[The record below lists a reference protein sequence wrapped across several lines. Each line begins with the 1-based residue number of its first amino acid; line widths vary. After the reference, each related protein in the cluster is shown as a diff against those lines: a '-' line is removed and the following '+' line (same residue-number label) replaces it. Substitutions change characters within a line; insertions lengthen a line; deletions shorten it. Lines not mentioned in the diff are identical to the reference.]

1 MAKRKTG
8 FQFDAQKALTT
19 KSIEVYREL
28 PFLSPYIALVQS
40 SGTGKT
46 RALRKLSQFVPTVYL
61 CSRKDGE
68 SGYPRGTPGIEVFLG
83 TMTDERSAMHGWAA
97 VFMAIFKDISEVN
110 EFGLDFFQDQI
121 NLNVD
126 VAPSIES
133 IVQTALGILNKR
145 KPEALFSIQYYEE
158 EKFLGLVAEV
168 IRPQFLKFQKSLES
182 YMDRNNLIPNEIFD
196 VAGHPLYLLVVFDE
210 ARSLLKTPQNLFWP
224 FVAL

>member
-1 MAKRKTG
+1 LAIAASTKPYFDEMAKRKTG

-97 VFMAIFKDISEVN
+97 LFMAIFKHVSGVNEFVN
-110 EFGLDFFQDQI
+110 EFGYL
-121 NLNVD
+121 
-126 VAPSIES
+126 
-133 IVQTALGILNKR
+133 QTH
-145 KPEALFSIQYYEE
+145 F
-158 EKFLGLVAEV
+158 
-168 IRPQFLKFQKSLES
+168 SLE
-182 YMDRNNLIPNEIFD
+182 MEFC
-196 VAGHPLYLLVVFDE
+196 
-210 ARSLLKTPQNLFWP
+210 
-224 FVAL
+224 